1 MTHVYLHIGAFKT
14 GTSFIQSVL
23 GHNKP
28 ALADHGA
35 LFPGSSW
42 SDQMRAVSGLK
53 RRKGSDRG
61 NWQRLVE
68 EIDAWTGRSAIVSME
83 FLSTATAPQVRRTLR
98 SLGNHDVTIV
108 LTVRDLA
115 RAIPAQWQESVQ
127 NGHPWSYQD
136 YLAGVTS
143 DHPLQTQAGSHFW
156 RRQNWPSILHTWG
169 DTLPRRNVVVVTVPP
184 PGAPSGLLWQRFC
197 AATDLPA
204 EKFDTSL
211 RVNESL
217 GAASAEVVRHVTRR
231 ALDAGAGVG
240 TMAVIKKILSKQ
252 ALASHKSEEP
262 GLVLPPTLADW
273 VENRSQQ
280 LVDELAGLQPTVVG
294 DLADLSPGPA
304 EPGGATTWDP
314 ESLPVDT
321 LLEAS
326 AVGLVHLADLV
337 ASRRHQGQKADRN
350 RAGS

>member
-1 MTHVYLHIGAFKT
+1 
-14 GTSFIQSVL
+14 
-23 GHNKP
+23 
-28 ALADHGA
+28 
-35 LFPGSSW
+35 
-42 SDQMRAVSGLK
+42 MRAVSGLK
-53 RRKGSDRG
+53 RRRGSDRSS
-61 NWQRLVE
+61 WQRLVE

-83 FLSTATAPQVRRTLR
+83 FLSTATTTQVRRTLR
-98 SLGNHDVTIV
+98 SLENHDVTIV

-127 NGHPWSYQD
+127 NGHSWSYHD

-143 DHPLQTQAGSHFW
+143 DHPQQTQAGSHFW
-156 RRQNWPSILHTWG
+156 RRQNWPSILRTWG

-204 EKFDTSL
+204 QQFDTSL

-231 ALDAGAGVG
+231 ALDTGAGVG
-240 TMAVIKKILSKQ
+240 TMAVIKKILAKQ
-252 ALASHKSEEP
+252 ALAAHKSEEP

-273 VENRSQQ
+273 VEDRSQQ

-294 DLADLSPGPA
+294 DLADLSPSPT
-304 EPGGATTWDP
+304 EPGSATWDP

-337 ASRRHQGQKADRN
+337 ASRRNQGQKAERN